1 MNLIAAELNAY
12 NALGNSGMFEEACKN
27 ILELY
32 QVQMSENSYLLI
44 KEPYTSNLC
53 DYFMDLCHEKQ

>member
-12 NALGNSGMFEEACKN
+12 NVVENSGMLEEASKN

-44 KEPYTSNLC
+44 K
-53 DYFMDLCHEKQ
+53 